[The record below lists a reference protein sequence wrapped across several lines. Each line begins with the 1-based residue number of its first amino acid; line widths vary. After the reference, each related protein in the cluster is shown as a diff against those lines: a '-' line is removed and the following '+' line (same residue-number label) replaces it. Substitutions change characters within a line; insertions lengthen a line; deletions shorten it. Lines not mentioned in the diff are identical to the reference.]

1 LILAFDTYYY
11 EDKAKTVCIRFE
23 GWDAIIPVNIYSEM
37 LTGIEDY
44 ILGEFF
50 RRELPCI
57 VSLLE
62 KIPLNDVEAI
72 VIDGFVFLDDS
83 GKAGLG
89 AQLYNFLNSS
99 IPIIG
104 VAKSNFKTI
113 ERLKNILLRG
123 LSDKPLHITS
133 VGIDTDLATEK
144 IKSMNGQYRIPT
156 LLKLLDR
163 LTKES

>member
-1 LILAFDTYYY
+1 MILAFDTYYY
-11 EDKAKTVCIRFE
+11 EDKAKTVCIRFD
-23 GWDAIIPVNIYSEM
+23 GWGAIIPVNIYSEV

-44 ILGEFF
+44 IPGEFF

-57 VSLLE
+57 VNLLE
-62 KIPLNDVEAI
+62 KILLDDVEAI

-113 ERLKNILLRG
+113 EKLKNILLRG

-133 VGIDTDLATEK
+133 MGIDTDLATEK